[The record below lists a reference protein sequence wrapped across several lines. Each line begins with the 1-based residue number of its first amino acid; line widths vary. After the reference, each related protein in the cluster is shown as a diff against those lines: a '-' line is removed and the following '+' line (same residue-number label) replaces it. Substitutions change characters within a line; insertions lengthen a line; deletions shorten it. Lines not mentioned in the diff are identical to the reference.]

1 MKLLGGLARLATFR
15 TEGFAAV
22 AGTSQAFLN
31 SLAPLLAFPLVGA
44 MLGFLNGDGV
54 VALGDLLSTVVALM
68 APPVLSHAFAK
79 AWRVQDAW
87 LRYAVAF
94 NWCQWAVPVAGFAL
108 LLLAGIA
115 VHAGVSVPVA
125 GVAWLL
131 VLLGYGLS
139 LHFFLARRGL
149 GLSRGRTLVLV
160 LVVNLVTGVVVVG
173 PRLLAGGS
181 LRQMLGVSA

>member
-1 MKLLGGLARLATFR
+1 MRLATFR
-15 TEGFAAV
+15 VDGFAGFEATRQ
-22 AGTSQAFLN
+22 GFLN

-44 MLGFLNGDGV
+44 LLGALNGDGL
-54 VALGDLLSTVVALM
+54 VAVGDLLSTIVALM
-68 APPVLSHAFAK
+68 APAVVSHAFAK
-79 AWRVQDAW
+79 AWKVEDAW

-108 LLLAGIA
+108 LLAAGMAVRSGVTVWAAGI
-115 VHAGVSVPVA
+115 V
-125 GVAWLL
+125 WLL

-160 LVVNLVTGVVVVG
+160 LVVNAVTGALVVG

-181 LRQMLGVSA
+181 LRAMLGVSA